1 MKSDETKEVKKEEK
15 EKTKKEILAE
25 ANGLS
30 EKAKIL
36 MG

>member
-1 MKSDETKEVKKEEK
+1 MKSEDKKEIKKEEK

-36 MG
+36 MD